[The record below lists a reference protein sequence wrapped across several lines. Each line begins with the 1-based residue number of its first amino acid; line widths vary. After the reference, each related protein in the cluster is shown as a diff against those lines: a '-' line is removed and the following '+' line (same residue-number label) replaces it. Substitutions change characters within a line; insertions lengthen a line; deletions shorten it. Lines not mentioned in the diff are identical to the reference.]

1 MPRKRS
7 PKRDL
12 AHRLWLDSGKT
23 KKLKDIAAE
32 LGVSESQIRK
42 WKNQDEWNGNV
53 TNQAKGNVTKP
64 NPTEKTKKQETAE
77 QVEQVLGNQELND
90 KQRLFCLYYAKSFNA
105 TRAYLKAYPGCGYNT
120 ATVKS
125 CQLMKDER
133 IRKEIFQLKQAKMN
147 KAMLE
152 TEDVFQK
159 YIDIA
164 FSDIADFVE
173 FGREEVQVMGAF
185 GPIEKLDEETG
196 ERVPVTKTINSV
208 RFRESSEVDGSLISE
223 VSQGK
228 DGAKIKLLDKMKALD
243 WLTAHMDLATE
254 EQRAK
259 VEKLKAETAKIKG
272 EDADDGGL
280 DDGFLEALK
289 GEAADSWEDE

>member
-1 MPRKRS
+1 MDVKNYEQAEQDYMAGM
-7 PKRDL
+7 KY
-12 AHRLWLDSGKT
+12 
-23 KKLKDIAAE
+23 KDIAAKY
-32 LGVSESQIRK
+32 GVTLNTVKSWKTRYK
-42 WKNQDEWNGNV
+42 WDK
-53 TNQAKGNVTKP
+53 KGARTKKQKVRTQ

-77 QVEQVLGNQELND
+77 QVEQVLGNPELND
-90 KQRLFCLYYAKSFNA
+90 KQRLFCLYYTKSFNA